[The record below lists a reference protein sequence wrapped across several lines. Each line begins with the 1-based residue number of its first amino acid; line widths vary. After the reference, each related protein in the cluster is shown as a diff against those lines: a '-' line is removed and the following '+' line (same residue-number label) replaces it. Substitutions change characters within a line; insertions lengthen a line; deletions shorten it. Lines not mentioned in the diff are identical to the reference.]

1 MARDGRMRDY
11 LDAVGAQIRWRRAR
25 RPLLRELE
33 DHITDQARDLE
44 AAGAAR
50 DEALEGAVAEMGDPV
65 EVGRALD
72 RLHRPKTSWGLLFCA
87 LAVMAAGLITIP
99 MLDGMMYNGRRQL
112 LAACVAVPVMLTACF
127 SDYRLLFRKK
137 WIPGVITVCVLAAA
151 YTPYL
156 SGYRIYYGQNRYLA
170 YAALLLPLIFT
181 GALCLLRGRGKP
193 TVFLCGL
200 SVLVLC
206 VPFMLSPCMAAA
218 FLTAGTALL
227 VLGIAVC
234 RGWFRVKP
242 LPGLLCAWGPAA
254 FLALRLLPYF
264 LSGGFHNRLSLLLN
278 PEAAPLGGGW
288 FYLNTRAILER
299 VPLFHGLAEP
309 SPFLE
314 HQHSVNDLLLLRLT
328 ASYGWC
334 ILLAAALVI
343 LLFAVPVL
351 RRIRR
356 LSSTSGRLVAHAVL
370 WTLVFQAVTYLIY
383 NLGWG
388 LFGPI
393 AFPLLS
399 PGMVML
405 VLNAGLVG
413 VLLSVFRMDS
423 LARDMPARAPLPE

>member
-1 MARDGRMRDY
+1 MAHDGQMRDY

-44 AAGAAR
+44 AAGGPR
-50 DEALEGAVAEMGDPV
+50 DEALERAVAEMGDPV

-72 RLHRPKTSWGLLFCA
+72 RLHRPKTSWGLLICA
-87 LAVMAAGLITIP
+87 LAVMAAGLAAAA
-99 MLDGMMYNGRRQL
+99 MFDGMLYTGRRQL
-112 LAACVAVPVMLTACF
+112 LAACVAVPVLFIACF
-127 SDYRLLFRKK
+127 SDYRLLFRRK

-156 SGYRIYYGQNRYLA
+156 FGYRIYYGQNRYLA
-170 YAALLLPLIFT
+170 YAALLLPLLFT

-200 SVLVLC
+200 TVLLLC
-206 VPFMLSPCMAAA
+206 VPSMLSPCMAAA

-254 FLALRLLPYF
+254 LLALTLLPYF
-264 LSGGFHNRLSLLLN
+264 FFGGFHTRLSLFFH
-278 PEAAPLGGGW
+278 PEQEPLGRGW
-288 FYLNTRAILER
+288 FYQNVRTLLEGIPFSR
-299 VPLFHGLAEP
+299 GLAEP

-314 HQHSVNDLLLLRLT
+314 HQRSVNDLLLLRLT
-328 ASYGWC
+328 ASYGLC
-334 ILLAAALVI
+334 VLLAAGLVI
-343 LLFAVPVL
+343 LAFALPAL

-405 VLNAGLVG
+405 VVNAGLVG

-423 LARDMPARAPLPE
+423 LARDMPAPLPE

>member
-1 MARDGRMRDY
+1 MAHDGQMRDY

-44 AAGAAR
+44 AAGGTR
-50 DEALEGAVAEMGDPV
+50 DEALERAVAEMGDPV

-72 RLHRPKTSWGLLFCA
+72 RLHRPKTSWGLLICA
-87 LAVMAAGLITIP
+87 LAVMAAGLAAAA
-99 MLDGMMYNGRRQL
+99 MFDGMLYTGRRQL
-112 LAACVAVPVMLTACF
+112 LAACVAVPVLFIACF
-127 SDYRLLFRKK
+127 SDYRLLFRRK

-156 SGYRIYYGQNRYLA
+156 FGYGFYYGRNRYLA
-170 YAALLLPLIFT
+170 YAALLLPLLFT

-200 SVLVLC
+200 TVLLLC
-206 VPFMLSPCMAAA
+206 VPSMLSPCMAAA

-264 LSGGFHNRLSLLLN
+264 FFGGFHTRLSLLLN
-278 PEAAPLGGGW
+278 PEAAPLGAGW
-288 FYLNTRAILER
+288 FYLNARAILER

-314 HQHSVNDLLLLRLT
+314 HQRSVNDLLLLRLT
-328 ASYGWC
+328 ASYGLC
-334 ILLAAALVI
+334 VLLAAGLVI
-343 LLFAVPVL
+343 LAFALPAL

-405 VLNAGLVG
+405 VVNAGLVG

-423 LARDMPARAPLPE
+423 LARDMPAPLPE